1 LAAASEYSEQD
12 LDFSSECRTA
22 PEKEKPVPDPKP
34 MTLTANVIR
43 MLAADGVQKANSGH
57 PGLPMGMADAAL
69 VLWTKFLRHN
79 PRDPAWPNRDRFVL
93 SAGHGS
99 MLLYTMLHLSGYD
112 VTLDDLQ
119 SFRQWGSRTPGHPEH
134 AMLPGVET
142 TTGPLGQGFG
152 NGIGMAIAAKMTAAR
167 YGAEAKEL
175 LTSHFIYAIVSDG
188 DLMEGVASEA
198 ASLAGHL
205 KLGNL
210 VYLYDSNRIT
220 IEGTTDLTFTEDV
233 AKRFDAYGW
242 HTLTIDGHD
251 RAQVEAAIEAG
262 RAETTRPTLIVTR
275 THIGF
280 GAPKKQD
287 SSEAHGAPLGK
298 DEIKAT
304 KRGFG
309 LPEDQD
315 FFVPP
320 EVTGLF
326 AARGEELQREHH
338 DWQTRFAAW
347 RSSHPDEARRW
358 DAAHT
363 GAVDGAILEQV
374 RAAAPTGA
382 AATRAHSGK
391 VMQRI
396 AELLPGFVGGSAD
409 LHPSTSTYL
418 AAYPAVAP
426 DAFDGRNFHFGIREH
441 GMGSVLNGIALYG
454 GFVPFGSTFFVFTD
468 YMRPPIRLA
477 SIMHLGVIYVFTH
490 DSIFVGEDG
499 PTHQPVEH
507 LAALRAI
514 PEIVVL
520 RPADGPETAQAWASA
535 LARRNGPT
543 ALVLTRQKLEPIER
557 AAPLSAQAFGRGG
570 YVAAQ
575 ESGGRVD
582 LTLVAT
588 GSEVQVAIAA
598 RKLLEPALSVRVVS
612 MPGREL
618 FAAQPAD
625 VRNEIVPAGAPVVV
639 VEAGIQQGWGDVFR
653 QPMLF
658 LGMNRFGASA
668 PNEALAEHFGFTGPA
683 VAAKVRAWL
692 PTSAAAG
699 TR

>member
-1 LAAASEYSEQD
+1 
-12 LDFSSECRTA
+12 
-22 PEKEKPVPDPKP
+22 
-34 MTLTANVIR
+34 
-43 MLAADGVQKANSGH
+43 
-57 PGLPMGMADAAL
+57 
-69 VLWTKFLRHN
+69 
-79 PRDPAWPNRDRFVL
+79 
-93 SAGHGS
+93 
-99 MLLYTMLHLSGYD
+99 
-112 VTLDDLQ
+112 
-119 SFRQWGSRTPGHPEH
+119 
-134 AMLPGVET
+134 
-142 TTGPLGQGFG
+142 
-152 NGIGMAIAAKMTAAR
+152 MAIAAKMTTAR
-167 YGAEAKEL
+167 YGADGADL
-175 LTSHFIYAIVSDG
+175 LGTHFIYAIVSDG
-188 DLMEGVASEA
+188 DLMEGVSSEA

-205 KLGNL
+205 RLGNL

-220 IEGTTDLTFTEDV
+220 IEGTTDLTFSEDV

-242 HTLTIDGHD
+242 HTLTVDGHD

-262 RAETTRPTLIVTR
+262 RRETERPTLIVTR

-287 SSEAHGAPLGK
+287 SAEAHGTPLGK

-320 EVTGLF
+320 EVTQLF
-326 AARGEELQREHH
+326 AARAEEGKREYQ

-347 RSSHPDEARRW
+347 RKSHPELASRW
-358 DAAHT
+358 DAAHSGT
-363 GAVDGAILEQV
+363 IDDAILEQV

-396 AELLPGFVGGSAD
+396 AELLPDFVGGSAD
-409 LHPSTSTYL
+409 LHPSTSTYM

-426 DAFDGRNFHFGIREH
+426 GEFGGRNFHFGIREH
-441 GMGSVLNGIALYG
+441 GMGSVLNGMALYG

-477 SIMHLGVIYVFTH
+477 SIMRLGVIYVFTH

-520 RPADGPETAQAWASA
+520 RPADGIETALAWTTA
-535 LARRNGPT
+535 LARRHGPT
-543 ALVLTRQKLEPIER
+543 ALILTRQKLEPVER
-557 AAPLSAQAFGRGG
+557 DQPLPAQTFEQGA
-570 YVAAQ
+570 YVVSK
-575 ESGGRVD
+575 ESGAKLD
-582 LTLVAT
+582 LTLVAS

-598 RKLLEPALSVRVVS
+598 GRLLAPALSVRVVS
-612 MPGREL
+612 MPGREI
-618 FAAQPAD
+618 FAAQPEA
-625 VRNEIVPAGAPVVV
+625 VRNDVVPAGAPVVV
-639 VEAGIQQGWGDVFR
+639 IEAGIRQGWGDVFR
-653 QPMLF
+653 QPLLF
-658 LGMNRFGASA
+658 LGMDRFGASA
-668 PNEALAEHFGFTGPA
+668 PTEALAEHFGFTGAA
-683 VAAKVRAWL
+683 VAARVRAWL
-692 PTSAAAG
+692 PASSSAG

>member
-1 LAAASEYSEQD
+1 MQD
-12 LDFSSECRTA
+12 A
-22 PEKEKPVPDPKP
+22 HEKEKPVPDSKL

-69 VLWTKFLRHN
+69 VLWTKFLRYN
-79 PRDPAWPNRDRFVL
+79 PQDPEWPNRDRFVL

-99 MLLYTMLHLSGYD
+99 MLLYTMLHLAGYD
-112 VTLDDLQ
+112 VTIDDLK

-134 AMLPGVET
+134 GMLPGVET

-167 YGAEAKEL
+167 YGTEAKEL
-175 LTSHFIYAIVSDG
+175 LASHFIYAIVSDG

-205 KLGNL
+205 RLGNL
-210 VYLYDSNRIT
+210 IYLYDSNRIT
-220 IEGTTDLTFTEDV
+220 IEGTTNLTFSEDV
-233 AKRFDAYGW
+233 ARRFEAYGW
-242 HTLTIDGHD
+242 QTLTVDGHE
-251 RAQVEAAIEAG
+251 RAEVEAAIEAG

-280 GAPKKQD
+280 GSPKKQD
-287 SSEAHGAPLGK
+287 TSEAHGAPLGK
-298 DEIKAT
+298 EEIKAT

-320 EVTGLF
+320 EVTQLF
-326 AARGEELQREHH
+326 AARGEELKREYR

-347 RSSHPDEARRW
+347 RTSHPEEARRW
-358 DAAHT
+358 DAAHSGT
-363 GAVDGAILEQV
+363 IDEAILEEI
-374 RAAAPTGA
+374 RAVAPTGA

-396 AELLPGFVGGSAD
+396 AELLPEFVGGSAD
-409 LHPSTSTYL
+409 LHPSTSTYM

-426 DAFDGRNFHFGIREH
+426 DAFEGRNFHFGIREH
-441 GMGSVLNGIALYG
+441 GMGSVLNGMALYG

-468 YMRPPIRLA
+468 YMRPPVRLA

-499 PTHQPVEH
+499 PTHQPIEH

-520 RPADGPETAQAWASA
+520 RPADGSETALAWTSA
-535 LARRNGPT
+535 LARRHGPT
-543 ALVLTRQKLEPIER
+543 ALILTRQKLEPIER
-557 AAPLSAQAFGRGG
+557 ATPLTAQAFAQGG
-570 YVAAQ
+570 YVAVK
-575 ESGGRVD
+575 ESGSRVD

-618 FAAQPAD
+618 YAAQPAA
-625 VRNEIVPAGAPVVV
+625 VRNDIVPAGAPVVV

-683 VAAKVRAWL
+683 VATKVRAWL
-692 PTSAAAG
+692 PTAVATG

>member
-1 LAAASEYSEQD
+1 VSDSKL
-12 LDFSSECRTA
+12 
-22 PEKEKPVPDPKP
+22 

-69 VLWTKFLRHN
+69 VLWTKFLRFN
-79 PRDPAWPNRDRFVL
+79 PRDPDWPNRDRFVL

-112 VTLDDLQ
+112 VTLEDLK

-134 AMLPGVET
+134 GALPGVET

-152 NGIGMAIAAKMTAAR
+152 NGVGMAIAAKMTAAR
-167 YGAEAKEL
+167 FGGDGHDLLGTHFVYG
-175 LTSHFIYAIVSDG
+175 IVSDG
-188 DLMEGVASEA
+188 DLMEGVSSEA

-205 KLGNL
+205 GLGNL

-220 IEGTTDLTFTEDV
+220 IEGTTDLTFSENV
-233 AKRFDAYGW
+233 AKRFDACGW

-251 RAQVEAAIEAG
+251 RVAIEAAIEAG
-262 RAETTRPTLIVTR
+262 RAETTRPTLIVAR

-280 GAPKKQD
+280 GSPKKQD

-320 EVTGLF
+320 EVTQVF
-326 AARGEELQREHH
+326 AARGEEVKREHQ
-338 DWQTRFAAW
+338 DWQKRFAAW
-347 RSSHPDEARRW
+347 RASHPELARRW
-358 DAAHT
+358 DTSHRGT
-363 GAVDGAILEQV
+363 IDEAILEQV

-396 AELLPGFVGGSAD
+396 AELIPDFVGGSAD

-418 AAYPAVAP
+418 AAYPAVGP
-426 DAFDGRNFHFGIREH
+426 GAFEGRNFHFGIREH
-441 GMGSVLNGIALYG
+441 GMGSVLNGMALYG

-477 SIMHLGVIYVFTH
+477 SIMRLGVIYVFTH
-490 DSIFVGEDG
+490 DSLFVGEDG

-514 PEIVVL
+514 PELVVL
-520 RPADGPETAQAWASA
+520 RPADGAETAFAWTAA

-543 ALVLTRQKLEPIER
+543 ALVLTRQKLEPVER
-557 AAPLSAQAFGRGG
+557 PAPLTKQSFERGG
-570 YVAAQ
+570 HVVSDGQADKP
-575 ESGGRVD
+575 D

-588 GSEVQVAIAA
+588 GSEVQVAVSAG
-598 RKLLEPALSVRVVS
+598 KLLAPGLSVRVVS

-618 FAAQPAD
+618 FAAQPEA
-625 VRNEIVPAGAPVVV
+625 VRNGIVPADVPVVV
-639 VEAGIQQGWGDVFR
+639 IEAGIQQGWGDVFR

-668 PNEALAEHFGFTGPA
+668 PNEALAEHFGFTGAA
-683 VAAKVRAWL
+683 VAEKVRAWL
-692 PTSAAAG
+692 PAASARKA
-699 TR
+699 

>member
-1 LAAASEYSEQD
+1 
-12 LDFSSECRTA
+12 
-22 PEKEKPVPDPKP
+22 

-69 VLWTKFLRHN
+69 VLWTKFLRYN
-79 PRDPAWPNRDRFVL
+79 PQDPEWPNRDRFVL

-99 MLLYTMLHLSGYD
+99 MLLYTMLHLAGYD
-112 VTLDDLQ
+112 VTIDDLK

-134 AMLPGVET
+134 GMLPGVET

-167 YGAEAKEL
+167 YGTEAKEL
-175 LTSHFIYAIVSDG
+175 LASHFIYAIVSDG

-205 KLGNL
+205 RLGNL
-210 VYLYDSNRIT
+210 IYLYDSNRIT
-220 IEGTTDLTFTEDV
+220 IEGTTNLTFSEDV
-233 AKRFDAYGW
+233 ARRFEAYGW
-242 HTLTIDGHD
+242 QTLTVDGHE
-251 RAQVEAAIEAG
+251 RAEVEAAIEAG

-280 GAPKKQD
+280 GSPKKQD
-287 SSEAHGAPLGK
+287 TSEAHGAPLGK
-298 DEIKAT
+298 EEIKAT

-320 EVTGLF
+320 EVTQLF
-326 AARGEELQREHH
+326 AARGEELKREYR

-347 RSSHPDEARRW
+347 RTSHPEEARRW
-358 DAAHT
+358 DAAHSGT
-363 GAVDGAILEQV
+363 IDEAILEEI
-374 RAAAPTGA
+374 RAVAPTGA

-396 AELLPGFVGGSAD
+396 AELLPEFVGGSAD
-409 LHPSTSTYL
+409 LHPSTSTYM

-426 DAFDGRNFHFGIREH
+426 DAFEGRNFHFGIREH
-441 GMGSVLNGIALYG
+441 GMGSVLNGMALYG

-468 YMRPPIRLA
+468 YMRPPVRLA

-499 PTHQPVEH
+499 PTHQPIEH

-520 RPADGPETAQAWASA
+520 RPADGSETALAWTSA
-535 LARRNGPT
+535 LARRHGPT
-543 ALVLTRQKLEPIER
+543 ALILTRQKLEPIER
-557 AAPLSAQAFGRGG
+557 ATPLTAQAFAQGG
-570 YVAAQ
+570 YVAVK
-575 ESGGRVD
+575 ESGSRVD

-618 FAAQPAD
+618 YAAQPAA
-625 VRNEIVPAGAPVVV
+625 VRNDIVPAGAPVVV

-683 VAAKVRAWL
+683 VATKVRAWL
-692 PTSAAAG
+692 PTAVATG

>member
-1 LAAASEYSEQD
+1 
-12 LDFSSECRTA
+12 
-22 PEKEKPVPDPKP
+22 VPDAKS

-69 VLWTKFLRHN
+69 VLWTKFLRYN
-79 PRDPAWPNRDRFVL
+79 PQEPDWPNRDRFVL

-112 VTLDDLQ
+112 VTLDDLK
-119 SFRQWGSRTPGHPEH
+119 SFRQWGSRTPGHPERGL
-134 AMLPGVET
+134 LPGVET

-152 NGIGMAIAAKMTAAR
+152 NGVGMAIAAKMTAAR
-167 YGAEAKEL
+167 YGADGADL
-175 LTSHFIYAIVSDG
+175 LGTHFVYAIVSDG
-188 DLMEGVASEA
+188 DLMEGVSSEA

-205 KLGNL
+205 RLGNL

-220 IEGTTDLTFTEDV
+220 IEGTTDLTFSEDV
-233 AKRFDAYGW
+233 ARRFDAYGW
-242 HTLTIDGHD
+242 HTLTVDGHD
-251 RAQVEAAIEAG
+251 RAQVEAAIDAG
-262 RAETTRPTLIVTR
+262 RRETERPTLIVTR

-287 SSEAHGAPLGK
+287 SAEAHGAPLGK

-320 EVTGLF
+320 EVTQLF
-326 AARGEELQREHH
+326 AARGEEVKREYQ

-347 RSSHPDEARRW
+347 RKSHPELAARW
-358 DAAHT
+358 DAAHSGT
-363 GAVDGAILEQV
+363 IDDAILEQV

-396 AELLPGFVGGSAD
+396 AELLPDFVGGSAD
-409 LHPSTSTYL
+409 LHPSTSTYM

-426 DAFDGRNFHFGIREH
+426 GAFGGRNFHFGIREH
-441 GMGSVLNGIALYG
+441 GMGSVLNGMALYG

-477 SIMHLGVIYVFTH
+477 SIMRLGVIYVFTH

-520 RPADGPETAQAWASA
+520 RPADGIETALAWTTA
-535 LARRNGPT
+535 LARRHGPT
-543 ALVLTRQKLEPIER
+543 ALILTRQKLEPVER
-557 AAPLSAQAFGRGG
+557 GQPLTAQTFEQGA
-570 YVAAQ
+570 YVVSK
-575 ESGGRVD
+575 ESTAKLD
-582 LTLVAT
+582 LTLVAS
-588 GSEVQVAIAA
+588 GSEVQVAVAA
-598 RKLLEPALSVRVVS
+598 AKLLAPALSVRVVS
-612 MPGREL
+612 IPGREI
-618 FAAQPAD
+618 FAAQPEA
-625 VRNEIVPAGAPVVV
+625 VRNDVVPAGAPVVV
-639 VEAGIQQGWGDVFR
+639 IEAGIRQGWGDVFR
-653 QPMLF
+653 QPLLF
-658 LGMNRFGASA
+658 LGMDRFGASA
-668 PNEALAEHFGFTGPA
+668 PTEALAEHFGFTGAA
-683 VAAKVRAWL
+683 VAARVRAWL
-692 PTSAAAG
+692 PASSSAR

>member
-1 LAAASEYSEQD
+1 M
-12 LDFSSECRTA
+12 
-22 PEKEKPVPDPKP
+22 VPDTKS

-69 VLWTKFLRHN
+69 VLWTKFLRYN
-79 PRDPAWPNRDRFVL
+79 PQEPDWPNRDRFVL

-112 VTLDDLQ
+112 VTLDDLK
-119 SFRQWGSRTPGHPEH
+119 SFRQWGSRTPGHPERGL
-134 AMLPGVET
+134 LPGVET

-152 NGIGMAIAAKMTAAR
+152 NGVGMAIAAKMTAAR
-167 YGAEAKEL
+167 YGADGADL
-175 LTSHFIYAIVSDG
+175 LGTHFVYAIVSDG
-188 DLMEGVASEA
+188 DLMEGVSSEA

-205 KLGNL
+205 RLGNL

-220 IEGTTDLTFTEDV
+220 IEGTTDLTFSEDV

-251 RAQVEAAIEAG
+251 RAAVEAAIEAG
-262 RAETTRPTLIVTR
+262 RRETERPTLIVTR

-287 SSEAHGAPLGK
+287 SAEAHGAPLGK

-320 EVTGLF
+320 EVTQLF
-326 AARGEELQREHH
+326 AARAEEVKREYQ

-347 RSSHPDEARRW
+347 RKSHPELAARW
-358 DAAHT
+358 DAARSGT
-363 GAVDGAILEQV
+363 IDDAILEQV
-374 RAAAPTGA
+374 RASAPTGA

-396 AELLPGFVGGSAD
+396 AELLPDFVGGSAD
-409 LHPSTSTYL
+409 LHPSTSTYM

-426 DAFDGRNFHFGIREH
+426 GAFGGRNFHFGIREH
-441 GMGSVLNGIALYG
+441 GMGSVLNGMALYG

-477 SIMHLGVIYVFTH
+477 SIMRLGVIYVFTH

-520 RPADGPETAQAWASA
+520 RPADGIETALAWTTA
-535 LARRNGPT
+535 LVRRHGPT
-543 ALVLTRQKLEPIER
+543 ALILTRQKLEPVER
-557 AAPLSAQAFGRGG
+557 GQPLTAQTFEQGG
-570 YVAAQ
+570 YVVSK
-575 ESGGRVD
+575 ESTAKLD
-582 LTLVAT
+582 LTLVAS
-588 GSEVQVAIAA
+588 GSEVQVAVAA
-598 RKLLEPALSVRVVS
+598 AKLLAPALSVRVVS
-612 MPGREL
+612 MPGREI
-618 FAAQPAD
+618 FAAQPEA
-625 VRNEIVPAGAPVVV
+625 VRNDVVPAGAPVVV
-639 VEAGIQQGWGDVFR
+639 IEAGIQQGWGDVFR
-653 QPMLF
+653 QPLLF
-658 LGMNRFGASA
+658 LGMDRFGASA
-668 PNEALAEHFGFTGPA
+668 PNEALAEHFGFTGTA
-683 VAAKVRAWL
+683 VAARVRAWL
-692 PTSAAAG
+692 AASSSSRS